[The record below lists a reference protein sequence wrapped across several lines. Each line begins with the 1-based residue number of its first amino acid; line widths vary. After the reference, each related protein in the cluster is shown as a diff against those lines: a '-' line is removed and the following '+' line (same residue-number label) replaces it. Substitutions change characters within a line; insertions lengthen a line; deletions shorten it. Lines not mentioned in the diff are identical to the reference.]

1 MRRSAARRGGLNA
14 RLIVLLLIP
23 VVGTARFAHAYVDPG
38 SGSFLFQ
45 MLVAGMLSLAFTVRH
60 YWSRVRSYVR
70 RLFSSGAPD
79 DRDSAP

>member
-1 MRRSAARRGGLNA
+1 MRRLGTGAARLNV
-14 RLIVLLLIP
+14 RLVVLLLIP
-23 VVGTARFAHAYVDPG
+23 LFGTARFAHAYVDPG

-60 YWSRVRSYVR
+60 YWSQVRSYVR

-79 DRDSAP
+79 DRDSTP